1 MIQLLIW
8 WCINYSVYLGLGRGS
23 SLQLHSIVYLI
34 IDFLFR
40 TSVPPQPVA
49 DGIWIFFF
57 WNSNQQHDLN
67 GSHSKTV
74 PSTPCVET
82 VERPSEEGYQ
92 LLLKLKNNEETHAN
106 NLSLASQNRFYIICC
121 DQYTY
126 RRFGRS
132 LFLIS
137 CFASLV
143 KLSIG
148 IGPMTNVVEFKV
160 RILNL
165 TVGSRKV

>member
-1 MIQLLIW
+1 M
-8 WCINYSVYLGLGRGS
+8 
-23 SLQLHSIVYLI
+23 
-34 IDFLFR
+34 
-40 TSVPPQPVA
+40 
-49 DGIWIFFF
+49 
-57 WNSNQQHDLN
+57 
-67 GSHSKTV
+67 
-74 PSTPCVET
+74 ET

-106 NLSLASQNRFYIICC
+106 NLSLASQNRFYLICD

-126 RRFGRS
+126 RSFGRF

-137 CFASLV
+137 CFVSLV
-143 KLSIG
+143 KLCIG

-165 TVGSRKV
+165 IRRSRKVYEWVRGLKFWKAIFF